1 MKTIISIFTLLLL
14 LASQGAIAQSYNF
27 KDTVKLHSV
36 NVWAQR
42 KIEHIGVTRT
52 KIDSVALHESICNT
66 LSEVLSQN
74 TTIYIKNYGRGSM
87 ATASFRGTAPSHT
100 QVTWNGMKLNSPML
114 GMVDFSLIPS
124 YFVDDMTLLHGAGSV
139 DVGDGALGGAIVLNN
154 KHIKQK
160 ETIHIIQGIANYDT
174 YDSYLRYNYG
184 TKKLKLTTRVYNVT
198 SVNKF
203 PFYNMDKN
211 LNFKTDAK
219 GNKFKSVEGAPTDYN
234 QNGKYRNTHLLQEAY
249 YKLNNNHHFSFVTW
263 AYQSERSIPT
273 LSVNW
278 DNDLKLN
285 TNSQEDINIRS
296 VASWKWI
303 NEKFNMLTRLGYS
316 YNELNYSLINKTTTG
331 HNAAIDSKSSINNIY
346 TEFNANYEITKDFK
360 LTAKLN
366 YNLFNVDT
374 YEKQHHTGYKKYRA
388 EVSPYLALRYKA
400 FGIWGIS
407 YNVRKTINNDVNSPL
422 IHAILTDL
430 LIWKKY
436 NLIIKSSAVKNY
448 HAPTLNDL
456 YFQPGG
462 NPDLLTEEGTT
473 YDCGIEFQRGNR
485 NNKISGSATYYHSD
499 INNWIIWTPTFKG
512 YWVPKNVR
520 KVISNGIELKL
531 TTSKKIGDFKLFIDA
546 NWGKTIS
553 TNHGD
558 KKTWGD
564 ESVGKQ
570 LVYIP
575 KYSSGLMTKLTYK
588 NYFIS
593 HKYHHYSERFT
604 TSSND
609 TTERDKIEPLIMNDM
624 SIGGS
629 FYTKY
634 GQFDLT
640 IAINNLFNEKY
651 QSVLKRPMPMTNYNI
666 LISFKL

>member
-1 MKTIISIFTLLLL
+1 MNNKQIITVLLLL
-14 LASQGAIAQSYNF
+14 VFQGAIAQTNMY
-27 KDTVKLHSV
+27 KDTLHLRTV
-36 NVWAQR
+36 NVWANR

-52 KIDSVALHESICNT
+52 KIDSIVLHESICNT

-74 TTIYIKNYGRGSM
+74 TTIFIKNYGRGSM

-124 YFVDDMTLLHGAGSV
+124 YFIDDMTLLHGAGSV
-139 DVGDGALGGAIVLNN
+139 DIGDGALGGAIVLNN
-154 KHIKQK
+154 KQILQK
-160 ETIHIIQGIANYDT
+160 EKLQIIQGIASYNTYDT
-174 YDSYLRYNYG
+174 YLKYKYG
-184 TKKLKLTTRVYNVT
+184 TGKLKLTTRLYNVY
-198 SVNKF
+198 SKNNF

-211 LNFKTDAK
+211 LKWKTDSK
-219 GNKFKSVEGAPTDYN
+219 GNNYKSIDGAPRDRN
-234 QNGKYRNTHLLQEAY
+234 KNGKYRNTHLLQEAY
-249 YKLNNNHHFSFVTW
+249 YKLNDHHHFSLITW

-273 LSVNW
+273 LTVSW
-278 DNDLKLN
+278 DDNLKLN
-285 TNSQEDINIRS
+285 TNSQEDVNLRT

-303 NEKFNMLTRLGYS
+303 NNKFNMLTRLGYS
-316 YNELNYSLINKTTTG
+316 YNELNYTLTNKVTTG
-331 HNAAIDSKSSINNIY
+331 YNSAIDSKSTINNIY
-346 TEFNANYEITKDFK
+346 SEVNASYNILKDLKIT
-360 LTAKLN
+360 TKLN

-374 YEKQHHTGYKKYRA
+374 YEKVKRTGYKKYRA
-388 EVSPYLALRYKA
+388 EVSPYLAIRYRA
-400 FGIWGIS
+400 FDVWGIA
-407 YNVRKTINNDVNSPL
+407 YNIRKTINNDVSSPF
-422 IHAILTDL
+422 IHAFLTDL
-430 LIWKKY
+430 LLWSKY
-436 NLIIKSSAVKNY
+436 NIVLKSSIVKNY

-473 YDCGIEFQRGNR
+473 YDCGIEFQKENK

-499 INNWIIWTPTFKG
+499 ISNWIIWTPTFKG

-531 TTSKKIGDFKLFIDA
+531 TARKKLGAFHIFMDA
-546 NWGKTIS
+546 NWGQTIS

-558 KKTWGD
+558 KQTWGD

-575 KYSSGLMTKLTYK
+575 KYSTGLMTKLTYK

-593 HKYHHYSERFT
+593 HKFNHYSERFT

-609 TTERDKIEPLIMNDM
+609 TTERDRLEPLMMNDI
-624 SIGGS
+624 SIGTA
-629 FYTKY
+629 FNTKI
-634 GQFDLT
+634 GHIDLT
-640 IAINNLFNEKY
+640 LAINNLFNEKY
-651 QSVLKRPMPMTNYNI
+651 QSVLKRPMPMTNYNL
-666 LISFKL
+666 LISLKL